1 MTCKNIMSKLFHR
14 NLIDLKK
21 HKLKQ
26 WNGTRTDK
34 SSICMQIMKRTLKL
48 KSCQTI
54 YYKLW
59 HKKIWGGK

>member
-1 MTCKNIMSKLFHR
+1 MTCKNIRSKLFHR

-54 YYKLW
+54 CYKLW